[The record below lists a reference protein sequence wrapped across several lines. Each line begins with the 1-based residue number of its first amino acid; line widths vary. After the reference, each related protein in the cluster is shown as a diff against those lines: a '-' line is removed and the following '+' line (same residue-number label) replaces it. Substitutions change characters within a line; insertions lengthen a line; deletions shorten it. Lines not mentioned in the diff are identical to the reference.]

1 MSYTI
6 SDGKA
11 SMLEKNWRRTLE
23 DIKTKVSAA
32 TFNTL
37 FSELFPLTVH
47 NDTLLLSVPNDFVKG
62 WLEKRYLSL
71 ISKSVKKFFGDSYS
85 VSLLTSERKTKLD
98 QKPLL
103 PVNDFNDR
111 RSECPFN
118 PKHTFESFIVGNS
131 NRFAY
136 AASVAVAEDPG
147 SVYNPLF
154 LYGGVGLGKT
164 HLLHAISNYVYQN
177 HVKLK
182 VTYVTSERFTND
194 FINAVRE
201 KSIVYFQK
209 KYRESDILLIDDIQF
224 LQGKEQTQE
233 EFFHT
238 FNSLYEAGKQ
248 IVISSDRPPHKL
260 SALEDRLRSRFEM
273 GLMTDIQPPDLE
285 TRVAI
290 LLKKAEY
297 QKVTISEEVAVAIA
311 ERITSN
317 IRELEGALNKLV
329 AYSRLEGKPPTL
341 QLVNELLNE
350 GFPEKSRKPVSINEV
365 QNVICSYFGI
375 SKADLIGNKRSAA
388 LVYPR
393 QIAMY
398 LCRELTD
405 ESLSNIGKHFGGRDH
420 TTVLHACKKVEKMM
434 KEKRE
439 TFNQL
444 NELTMLIKN
453 KD

>member
-1 MSYTI
+1 MKNLLRE
-6 SDGKA
+6 GKA
-11 SMLEKNWRRTLE
+11 SVIEKNWHKSLE
-23 DIKTKVSAA
+23 NIKSRVSA
-32 TFNTL
+32 TTYNTL
-37 FSELFPLTVH
+37 FSELYPLTAH
-47 NDTLLLSVPNDFVKG
+47 NNTLLLSVPNDFVKN
-62 WLEKRYLSL
+62 WLEKRYLPL
-71 ISKSVKKFFGDSYS
+71 ISQSVKKSFGDSFH
-85 VSLLTSERKTKLD
+85 VSFLVSERKTKND
-98 QKPLL
+98 QEPLI
-103 PVNDFNDR
+103 PIDEGNER
-111 RSECPFN
+111 KSEYPFN

-164 HLLHAISNYVYQN
+164 HLLHAISNYIYQN
-177 HVKLK
+177 HSRLK
-182 VTYVTSERFTND
+182 ARYITSERFTND

-238 FNSLYEAGKQ
+238 FNTLYEAGKQ
-248 IVISSDRPPHKL
+248 IVISGDRPPHKL

-290 LLKKAEY
+290 VLKKAEY
-297 QKVTISEEVAVAIA
+297 QKVNIPEEVAVAIA
-311 ERITSN
+311 ERVTAN

-329 AYSRLEGKPPTL
+329 AYARFESKSPSV
-341 QLVNELLNE
+341 QLVNDLLSE
-350 GFPEKSRKPVSINEV
+350 AFPEKSRKPVTINELQSIV
-365 QNVICSYFGI
+365 CSYFGV
-375 SKADLIGNKRSAA
+375 SKTDLIGGKRSASI
-388 LVYPR
+388 VYPR

-398 LCRELTD
+398 LCKELTD
-405 ESLSNIGKHFGGRDH
+405 ESLSTIGKYFGGRDH
-420 TTVLHACKKVEKMM
+420 TTVLHACKKVERMM

-439 TFNQL
+439 TFNQI
-444 NELTMLIKN
+444 NELSFTIKN
-453 KD
+453 RT

>member
-1 MSYTI
+1 MKHLI

-11 SMLEKNWRRTLE
+11 SILEKNWYKSLE
-23 DIKTKVSAA
+23 DIKSSIST
-32 TFNTL
+32 TTYNTL
-37 FSELFPLTVH
+37 FSELYPLTAH
-47 NDTLLLSVPNDFVKG
+47 DDTLLLSVPNDFVKN
-62 WLEKRYLSL
+62 WLEKRYLPL
-71 ISKSVKKFFGDSYS
+71 ISQSVKKFFGDTFC
-85 VSLLTSERKTKLD
+85 VSLLISERKVKND
-98 QKPLL
+98 QEPLV
-103 PVNDFNDR
+103 PVDDNSER
-111 RSECPFN
+111 RNEYPFN
-118 PKHTFESFIVGNS
+118 PKHSFESFIVGNS

-164 HLLHAISNYVYQN
+164 HLLHAISNYIYQN
-177 HVKLK
+177 HSRLK
-182 VTYVTSERFTND
+182 VRYVTSERFTND
-194 FINAVRE
+194 FITAVRE

-248 IVISSDRPPHKL
+248 IVISGDRPPHKL

-290 LLKKAEY
+290 VLKKAEY
-297 QKVTISEEVAVAIA
+297 QKVNIPEEVAVAIA
-311 ERITSN
+311 ERVTAN

-329 AYSRLEGKPPTL
+329 AYSRLEEKVPSL
-341 QLVNELLNE
+341 HLVNDLLDE
-350 GFPEKSRKPVSINEV
+350 TFPEKSRRPITINEIQSV
-365 QNVICSYFGI
+365 VCSYFGV
-375 SKADLIGNKRSAA
+375 SKSDLIGSKRSASI
-388 LVYPR
+388 VYPR
-393 QIAMY
+393 QIAMH
-398 LCRELTD
+398 LCKELTD
-405 ESLSNIGKHFGGRDH
+405 ESLSTIGKYFGGRDH

-444 NELTMLIKN
+444 NDLSFTIKN